1 MSFHQHVNEVDCT
14 KEPTPTD
21 EYERKEHDD
30 VYGFFGSKHNG
41 QSDQNFANPTNEGDE
56 QKNCF
61 YKTSRAALRR

>member
-30 VYGFFGSKHNG
+30 VYGFFTLEEFKELV
-41 QSDQNFANPTNEGDE
+41 TN
-56 QKNCF
+56 N
-61 YKTSRAALRR
+61 AW